1 MNEKE
6 NTFRRLC
13 SKPLLISSVG
23 CYLGLHSWTHWSEP
37 VKKNRQGYEYI
48 FDTIQERTCRHC
60 NRYDKRLI

>member
-1 MNEKE
+1 MNDKE

-37 VKKNRQGYEYI
+37 VKKNKTRI
-48 FDTIQERTCRHC
+48 
-60 NRYDKRLI
+60 